1 MLTASALTAV
11 LFGEVDPGGRLPVT
25 FPADPT
31 LTPTSP
37 RERYPGVGGVATYS
51 EGVLISYRWYDATGT
66 EPLFPFGYGLS

>member
-1 MLTASALTAV
+1 M
-11 LFGEVDPGGRLPVT
+11 T

-37 RERYPGVGGVATYS
+37 RERYPGVGGVATHS

>member
-1 MLTASALTAV
+1 MLTVSALTAV
-11 LFGEVDPGGRLPVT
+11 LLGEVDPGGRLPVT

-31 LTPTSP
+31 PTSP
-37 RERYPGVGGVATYS
+37 RERYPGAGGVATYR